1 MSDRRCEATR
11 LGKVELSAN
20 MRFKWMFRSFNL
32 RVGSRYRNLSLGDT
46 HRVRNV
52 FTDTSVSSMR
62 VSGLA
67 GRGLC
72 RYMLTGLKSR
82 VDFTLGAVGKSGIDG
97 FAVAGDEDR
106 AFSDRFEAE
115 LWR

>member
-11 LGKVELSAN
+11 LGEVEFSSD

-32 RVGSRYRNLSLGDT
+32 GVGSRYRNLSLRDA

-52 FTDTSVSSMR
+52 FTNTSVSSMR
-62 VSGLA
+62 VSRLA

-72 RYMLTGLKSR
+72 RYMLARLKSR
-82 VDFTLGAVGKSGIDG
+82 VYLTLGAVGKGRVDG

-115 LWR
+115 LRR